1 MHNANNMSF
10 HIIIGIIIITNVIY
24 NFLDSDK

>member
-10 HIIIGIIIITNVIY
+10 RIIINIIITNIIY
-24 NFLDSDK
+24 NFLDSDT